1 MKRTTKVAGIA
12 LAATLLCSTAVPA
25 LAAGRFGSGA
35 ANAGT
40 GVCQSQNW
48 VDEDGNGICDNAGT
62 CQNERRVD
70 ADGDGVCDNAGT
82 CQHHGCQ
89 DGTGIAACHR
99 YGNGR

>member
-40 GVCQSQNW
+40 GVCQSQNL
-48 VDEDGNGICDNAGT
+48 VDEDGDGTCDNAEAR
-62 CQNERRVD
+62 QNERCVD
-70 ADGDGVCDNAGT
+70 ADGDGVCDKAGT
-82 CQHHGCQ
+82 CQHLGRQ
-89 DGTGIAACHR
+89 DGTGIGAGHR
-99 YGNGR
+99 CGNGR

>member
-40 GVCQSQNW
+40 GVCQSQSR
-48 VDEDGNGICDNAGT
+48 VDEDGDGICDNAGT
-62 CQNERRVD
+62 CQNESRVD
-70 ADGDGVCDNAGT
+70 EDGDGACDNPGT
-82 CQHHGCQ
+82 CQRHGCQ

-99 YGNGR
+99 HGNGR

>member
-62 CQNERRVD
+62 CQNESRVD
-70 ADGDGVCDNAGT
+70 EDGDGICDNAGT

-89 DGTGIAACHR
+89 DGTGICAGHR
-99 YGNGR
+99 HGNGR

>member
-40 GVCQSQNW
+40 GVCQNQNW
-48 VDEDGNGICDNAGT
+48 NDE
-62 CQNERRVD
+62 
-70 ADGDGVCDNAGT
+70 DGDGVCDNAGT
-82 CQHHGCQ
+82 CQHLGRR
-89 DGTGIAACHR
+89 DGTGIGAGHR
-99 YGNGR
+99 HGNGR

>member
-40 GVCQSQNW
+40 GVCQSQSR
-48 VDEDGNGICDNAGT
+48 VDEDGDGI
-62 CQNERRVD
+62 
-70 ADGDGVCDNAGT
+70 CDNAGT
-82 CQHHGCQ
+82 CQHHGCH
-89 DGTGIAACHR
+89 DGTGIGAGHR
-99 YGNGR
+99 HGSGR